1 MKLRIRGNSVR
12 LRLSQSD
19 MTQIVDHGLVVDSVE
34 FAPSEKLEYRLETVP
49 SGEVRA
55 AYQGNSISVL
65 LPKST
70 LEKWAHTSEVS
81 IEGLT
86 LLTNGSYLKILV
98 EKDFTCLTSRDNE
111 DEADLFPNPNKTN

>member
-19 MTQIVDHGLVVDSVE
+19 MTKIVDHGLVVDSVE
-34 FAPSEKLEYRLETVP
+34 FAPGEQLEYRLQVVP

-55 AYQGNSISVL
+55 SYQGNSVSVV
-65 LPKST
+65 LPQA
-70 LEKWAHTSEVS
+70 LVEKWAHTAEIS

-86 LLTNGSYLKILV
+86 LLANGSYLKILV
-98 EKDFTCLTSRDNE
+98 EKDFTCLTSRDDE
-111 DEADLFPNPNKTN
+111 DDADLFPNPDKTK

>member
-70 LEKWAHTSEVS
+70 LEKLSLIH
-81 IEGLT
+81 I
-86 LLTNGSYLKILV
+86 
-98 EKDFTCLTSRDNE
+98 
-111 DEADLFPNPNKTN
+111 